1 MPPVALTVPVG
12 LTDRPVE
19 CARLE
24 WRAGD
29 GGDPARLLERFLTGH
44 GLPVDD
50 LSQSRLSQSRLSS
63 QSEAGTVVGAAVLV
77 GAAAAAL
84 MSGAAP
90 GAPSPAPEVPDLVA
104 VVYTSP
110 SATGWPPPLLGS
122 PGALPAAAC
131 QVGGWRCTWTDAEHA
146 AAVRAVRAE
155 IAKGEVYQVNVVGHR
170 SAPYRGDP
178 AAALAAAAR
187 LPGARC
193 AGMLTAGT
201 GGGWAVASASPE
213 ALVTVAGGIA
223 RTRPVKGTRP
233 ATTAGRQALL
243 ASAKERAEHIMIVD
257 LGRNDLGRLAVPG
270 TVRVESLFELQE
282 WCGLWQAE
290 STVAARLRPGTGL
303 AALLRALLPG
313 GSVTGAP
320 KLAAVG
326 LAADLE
332 PVGRGPAMGAL
343 GFVTPDRVAL
353 GLTIRTVAAAG
364 GRLHLWA
371 GGGVAWDSDPGAEVA
386 EAHAKAAPLLAAL
399 TDPRPHPR
407 PPHPPPSPPSAPFPR
422 RS

>member
-1 MPPVALTVPVG
+1 LGIFRAPPAPPAVPAELAG
-12 LTDRPVE
+12 RLVE

-24 WRAGD
+24 WHAGD
-29 GGDPARLLERFLTGH
+29 GGDPAGLLERFLTGH
-44 GLPVDD
+44 GLPVGD
-50 LSQSRLSQSRLSS
+50 LSGPPRSGPPPSRAAAGGGAV
-63 QSEAGTVVGAAVLV
+63 AGTVAGAAVLV
-77 GAAAAAL
+77 GAAAAAAV
-84 MSGAAP
+84 SGAAP

-104 VVYTSP
+104 VVYT
-110 SATGWPPPLLGS
+110 AAGRPPPRLAPPPAS
-122 PGALPAAAC
+122 PGVLPAAPC
-131 QVGGWRCTWTDAEHA
+131 QVGGWRCTWSDAEHA

-155 IAKGEVYQVNVVGHR
+155 IARGEVYQVNVVGHR

-178 AAALAAAAR
+178 TAALAATGR
-187 LPGARC
+187 LPGARY
-193 AGMLTAGT
+193 AGMLTARTPGD
-201 GGGWAVASASPE
+201 WVVASASPE
-213 ALVTVAGGIA
+213 ALVTVAGGVA

-233 ATTAGRQALL
+233 ATAEGRQALL

-257 LGRNDLGRLAVPG
+257 LERNDLGRLAVPG

-303 AALLRALLPG
+303 SALLRAVLPG

-326 LAADLE
+326 LAAQLE

-343 GFVTPDRVAL
+343 GFVTPDRVDL
-353 GLTIRTVAAAG
+353 GLTIRTVAAAR

-371 GGGVAWDSDPGAEVA
+371 GGGVTWDSDPAAEVA

-399 TDPRPHPR
+399 ASGR
-407 PPHPPPSPPSAPFPR
+407 PSPA
-422 RS
+422 